1 MNLRFFILDRVSLAS
16 LNMPNDGEFSWR
28 WFLKH
33 CIKGTF
39 CRLVFTS
46 FITRL
51 IRKFYLLIV
60 QLTLMK
66 CIQKCVMHLQ
76 CCCFAYSPIVFLFFD
91 VLVAVDLMVH
101 DDNGDGDDNGD
112 DDDGCDDEWFE
123 FCRCEIWLIIA
134 SNLQIEI
141 ILLITFSG
149 QFACGWI

>member
-1 MNLRFFILDRVSLAS
+1 MNLRFFKLDRVSLAS

-39 CRLVFTS
+39 CRRVFTS

-66 CIQKCVMHLQ
+66 CIQKCVMDLQ
-76 CCCFAYSPIVFLFFD
+76 CCCFVYSPIVFFFFTFS
-91 VLVAVDLMVH
+91 LPSTSWFMMITMMMTMVVMM
-101 DDNGDGDDNGD
+101 NGLNFVSARFD
-112 DDDGCDDEWFE
+112 F
-123 FCRCEIWLIIA
+123 FIA
-134 SNLQIEI
+134 SNLQIAI
-141 ILLITFSG
+141 IILITFSG